1 MKNSLVK
8 KQVTKAKS
16 KLSDFTHLL
25 RPSAFDDLVG
35 QEHLSEKNAP
45 LRILCEKGVLG
56 HSFIWGPAGCGKT
69 SIARIIAKTM
79 DLPFYEFNATSL
91 KIEQLRKIFEQYKN
105 ALQKPLI
112 FIDEVHR
119 LAKNQQEVL
128 LPVMENNSVLII
140 GASTENPFFS
150 LTSAIRSRSMLF
162 ELKHISNEA
171 LSALLSRAIDS
182 GNLSCNDE
190 AKEYLVAT
198 SGGDARAMLKLLE
211 FTSNLDTN
219 ITLKNLK
226 SLRPNALQT
235 GSSEAG
241 VHYDLTS
248 ALIKSIRGSDMDAS
262 IYYLARLIEGGESAD
277 FIARRLVIL
286 ASEDVGNANPQAL
299 TLTTSAMTSVNKI
312 GYPEA
317 RIILAQAV
325 VYLCASPKSN
335 SSYLAINRAI
345 KSVQDGNILDVP
357 DNIKQNNN
365 GYLNPH
371 DYNSNIKQNY
381 ISKTIKFIELQNIGY
396 EQKMKE
402 WMQKL
407 I

>member
-1 MKNSLVK
+1 M
-8 KQVTKAKS
+8 A
-16 KLSDFTHLL
+16 DFTQLL
-25 RPSAFDDLVG
+25 RPSSFDELIG
-35 QEHLSEKNAP
+35 QEHLSAQNAP
-45 LRILCEKGVLG
+45 LRVLCEKYALG
-56 HSFIWGPAGCGKT
+56 HSFFYGPAGCGKT
-69 SIARIIAKTM
+69 TLARIIAKTM

-91 KIEQLRKIFEQYKN
+91 KIENLRKIFEQYKN

-128 LPVMENNSVLII
+128 LPVMENNSVLVI

-162 ELKHISNEA
+162 ELKHISNKALYTLLEKAMQRYTLHLNKEA
-171 LSALLSRAIDS
+171 
-182 GNLSCNDE
+182 E
-190 AKEYLVAT
+190 EYLVAS

-211 FTSNLDTN
+211 FASNVSES
-219 ITLKNLK
+219 ITLELLK
-226 SLRPNALQT
+226 SLRPNALQA
-235 GSSEAG
+235 GSSKAG
-241 VHYDLTS
+241 VHYDLAS
-248 ALIKSIRGSDMDAS
+248 ALIKSIRGSDADAA

-299 TLTTSAMTSVNKI
+299 TLTTSCLTSVSKI

-335 SSYLAINRAI
+335 SAYLAINAALA
-345 KSVQDGNILDVP
+345 SVRDGNILEIP
-357 DNIKQNNN
+357 PHLQQNDGR
-365 GYLNPH
+365 GYLYPH
-371 DYNSNIKQNY
+371 DYGGYVKQQY
-381 ISKTIKFIELQNIGY
+381 LAKPMKFVMLKSIGY
-396 EQKMKE
+396 EKKMKDWIE
-402 WMQKL
+402 SIQ
-407 I
+407 

>member
-1 MKNSLVK
+1 
-8 KQVTKAKS
+8 
-16 KLSDFTHLL
+16 
-25 RPSAFDDLVG
+25 
-35 QEHLSEKNAP
+35 
-45 LRILCEKGVLG
+45 
-56 HSFIWGPAGCGKT
+56 
-69 SIARIIAKTM
+69 M

-91 KIEQLRKIFEQYKN
+91 KIDQLRKIFEQYKN

-128 LPVMENNSVLII
+128 LPVMENNSVLVI

-162 ELKHISNEA
+162 ELKHISNRA
-171 LSALLSRAIDS
+171 LQTLLEKAIHVASLDI
-182 GNLSCNDE
+182 D
-190 AKEYLVAT
+190 KQTQEYLIAS

-211 FTSNLDTN
+211 FAANINTS
-219 ITLKNLK
+219 ITIETLK
-226 SLRPNALQT
+226 SLRPNALQA

-248 ALIKSIRGSDMDAS
+248 ALIKSIRGSDENAA

-299 TLTTSAMTSVNKI
+299 TLTTSALTSVSKI

-325 VYLCASPKSN
+325 IYLCASPKSN
-335 SSYLAINRAI
+335 AAYLAINAASE
-345 KSVQDGNILDVP
+345 SVKAGNILGIPENIQQHNKNYLYPHDFGGY
-357 DNIKQNNN
+357 IKQK
-365 GYLNPH
+365 YL
-371 DYNSNIKQNY
+371 
-381 ISKTIKFIELQNIGY
+381 SKPMKFVTLKDIGY
-396 EQKMKE
+396 EKKMKD
-402 WMQKL
+402 WLLNLKN
-407 I
+407 

>member
-1 MKNSLVK
+1 M
-8 KQVTKAKS
+8 
-16 KLSDFTHLL
+16 SDFTHLL
-25 RPSAFDDLVG
+25 RPNNFDDLVG
-35 QEHLSEKNAP
+35 QEHLSGSNAALRVLCEKNA
-45 LRILCEKGVLG
+45 LG
-56 HSFIWGPAGCGKT
+56 HSFFFGPAGCGKT
-69 SIARIIAKTM
+69 SIARVIAKIM
-79 DLPFYEFNATSL
+79 DMPFYEFNATSL

-162 ELKHISNEA
+162 ELHSISNEA
-171 LSALLSRAIDS
+171 LHNLLDKALQNSELTCQED
-182 GNLSCNDE
+182 
-190 AKEYLVAT
+190 AKEYLVAS

-211 FTSNLDTN
+211 FASNLNRD

-226 SLRPNALQT
+226 SLRPNALSA

-248 ALIKSIRGSDMDAS
+248 AMIKSIRGSDMDAG
-262 IYYLARLIEGGESAD
+262 IYYLARLIDGGESAD
-277 FIARRLVIL
+277 FIARRLVVL
-286 ASEDVGNANPQAL
+286 ASEDIGNANPQAL
-299 TLTTSAMTSVNKI
+299 TLATSTMTSVSKI

-325 VYLCASPKSN
+325 IYLCASPKSN
-335 SSYLAINRAI
+335 SSYEAINKALMSI
-345 KSVQDGNILDVP
+345 KDGVLLDIPTNITQ
-357 DNIKQNNN
+357 QNK
-365 GYLNPH
+365 GYLYPH
-371 DYNSNIKQNY
+371 DYGGYVKQTY
-381 ISKTIKFIELQNIGY
+381 LSKNLKFVTLKSIGY
-396 EQKMKE
+396 EQKMKQWVE
-402 WMQKL
+402 N
-407 I
+407 ISDFS

>member
-1 MKNSLVK
+1 M
-8 KQVTKAKS
+8 
-16 KLSDFTHLL
+16 SDFTQLL
-25 RPSAFDDLVG
+25 RPKNFDDLVG
-35 QEHLSEKNAP
+35 QEHLSSKTAP
-45 LRILCEKGVLG
+45 LRVLCEKKALG
-56 HSFIWGPAGCGKT
+56 HSFFYGPAGVGKT
-69 SIARIIAKTM
+69 SIARIIASTM
-79 DLPFYEFNATSL
+79 DMPFYEFNATSL

-128 LPVMENNSVLII
+128 LPVMENNSVLVI

-162 ELKHISNEA
+162 ELKNISNEA
-171 LSALLSRAIDS
+171 LEKLLLLACGKAEITFD
-182 GNLSCNDE
+182 GD
-190 AKEYLVAT
+190 AKDYLVKS

-211 FTSNLDTN
+211 FTSNIDTH
-219 ITLKNLK
+219 ITLELLK
-226 SLRPNALQT
+226 SLRPHAISA

-241 VHYDLTS
+241 VHYDLIS

-262 IYYLARLIEGGESAD
+262 VYYLARLIEGGESAD

-286 ASEDVGNANPQAL
+286 ASEDIGNANPQAL
-299 TLTTSAMTSVNKI
+299 TLTTSCMTSVSKI

-335 SSYLAINRAI
+335 SSYLAINKAI
-345 KSVQDGNILDVP
+345 ESVKDGCLLEIPKALRQ
-357 DNIKQNNN
+357 QNE
-365 GYLNPH
+365 GYLYPH
-371 DYNSNIKQNY
+371 DFGGFVKQQY
-381 ISKTIKFIELQNIGY
+381 LFKRLKFIELKNIGY
-396 EQKMKE
+396 EKKMKE
-402 WMQKL
+402 W
-407 I
+407 IENITNFS

>member
-1 MKNSLVK
+1 M
-8 KQVTKAKS
+8 A
-16 KLSDFTHLL
+16 DFTHLL
-25 RPSAFDDLVG
+25 RPDSFDDIVG
-35 QEHLSEKNAP
+35 QEHLSSADSPLRVLCEKNA
-45 LRILCEKGVLG
+45 LG
-56 HSFIWGPAGCGKT
+56 HSFFFGPAGCGKT

-79 DLPFYEFNATSL
+79 ELPFYEFNATSL
-91 KIEQLRKIFEQYKN
+91 KIEQLRKIFDQYKN

-128 LPVMENNSVLII
+128 LPVMENNSVLVI

-162 ELKHISNEA
+162 ELKPISNES
-171 LSALLSRAIDS
+171 LKTLLQNAIS
-182 GNLSCNDE
+182 HSELSCQED
-190 AKEYLVAT
+190 AKEYLVAS

-211 FTSNLDTN
+211 FASNLSSE

-226 SLRPNALQT
+226 SLRPNALSA

-248 ALIKSIRGSDMDAS
+248 AMIKSIRGSDMDAA
-262 IYYLARLIEGGESAD
+262 IYYLARLIDGGESAD

-286 ASEDVGNANPQAL
+286 ASEDIGNANPQAL
-299 TLTTSAMTSVNKI
+299 TLTTSAMTSVSKI

-335 SSYLAINRAI
+335 SSYEAINRALD
-345 KSVQDGNILDVP
+345 SVKNGTHLEIPKNITQ
-357 DNIKQNNN
+357 QNE
-365 GYLNPH
+365 GYLYPH
-371 DYNSNIKQNY
+371 DFGGYVKQQY
-381 ISKTIKFIELQNIGY
+381 LSKPLKFVELKDIGY
-396 EQKMKE
+396 EGKMKE
-402 WMQKL
+402 WIINL
-407 I
+407 TNFS

>member
-1 MKNSLVK
+1 L
-8 KQVTKAKS
+8 A
-16 KLSDFTHLL
+16 DFTQLL
-25 RPSAFDDLVG
+25 RPSTFDALVG
-35 QEHLSEKNAP
+35 QEHLSSEGAP
-45 LRILCEKGVLG
+45 LRTLCEKFALG
-56 HSFIWGPAGCGKT
+56 HSFFYGPAGTGKT

-128 LPVMENNSVLII
+128 LPVMENNSVLVI

-162 ELKHISNEA
+162 ELKHISNPA
-171 LSALLSRAIDS
+171 LQTLLFKAIDKYE
-182 GNLSCNDE
+182 LSLDE
-190 AKEYLVAT
+190 ETQEYLVAS

-211 FTSNLDTN
+211 FASNLNATIDIET
-219 ITLKNLK
+219 LK
-226 SLRPNALQT
+226 SLRPNALQA

-241 VHYDLTS
+241 VHYDLIS
-248 ALIKSIRGSDMDAS
+248 ALIKSVRGSDENAA

-286 ASEDVGNANPQAL
+286 ASEDIGNANPQAM
-299 TLTTSAMTSVNKI
+299 TLTASCLTSVSKI

-325 VYLCASPKSN
+325 IYLCASPKSN
-335 SSYLAINRAI
+335 SAYLAINAALE
-345 KSVQDGNILDVP
+345 SVKNGNILEIPNNITQQNKGYLYPHDFGGYVEQEYLSQ
-357 DNIKQNNN
+357 NIK
-365 GYLNPH
+365 
-371 DYNSNIKQNY
+371 
-381 ISKTIKFIELQNIGY
+381 FVELKSIGY
-396 EQKMKE
+396 EKKMKDWLE
-402 WMQKL
+402 TIK
-407 I
+407 